1 MSSSPSHKTRRRTI
15 LAALAAIGLVAQ
27 PAFVDRQPDRQ
38 AEFAFELFAKGA
50 PPEEYVIEFPDERLT
65 VTVPQLQRTAPANLD
80 YTEVYPGYL
89 CERYPAAVEVEVYRS
104 GGPLSVTDCGTGA

>member
-1 MSSSPSHKTRRRTI
+1 MSASPSHRTGRRTI

-27 PAFVDRQPDRQ
+27 PAFIDRQPDRQ

-50 PPEEYVIEFPDERLT
+50 PPEEYVVELPDERLT
-65 VTVPQLQRTAPANLD
+65 VTVPQLQRMALANLD
-80 YTEVYPGYL
+80 YTEVYPRYL

-104 GGPLSVTDCGTGA
+104 GVALSVTDCGTGA